1 MQLFQQHLTSSF
13 YILST
18 TEDIHTD
25 RIVNCFQSKC
35 FIIDVSQ
42 FGRSSETWEFGK
54 ERIAFRLQVLHS
66 LLFQS
71 RHFLLKQIQFNVH
84 QLVDF
89 KATVFLILNDSFE
102 KFQFEFQQKLKI
114 GSKKY
119 ITRQNIVSS

>member
-1 MQLFQQHLTSSF
+1 MFL
-13 YILST
+13 I
-18 TEDIHTD
+18 
-25 RIVNCFQSKC
+25 N
-35 FIIDVSQ
+35 VSQ

-84 QLVDF
+84 QLQSELQIYSSPPVD
-89 KATVFLILNDSFE
+89 LISLNDRFE
-102 KFQFEFQQKLKI
+102 KFQFEFQQELEI

-119 ITRQNIVSS
+119 ITRQNIVLSSILIFYYHLN